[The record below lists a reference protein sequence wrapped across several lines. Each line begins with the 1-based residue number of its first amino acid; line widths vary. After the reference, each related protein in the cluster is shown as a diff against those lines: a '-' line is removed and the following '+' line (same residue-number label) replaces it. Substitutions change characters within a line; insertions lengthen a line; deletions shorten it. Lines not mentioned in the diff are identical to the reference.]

1 MTEKRKFNPL
11 FPWGQGGCRHTLKW
25 PKMLKVS
32 LFLHAIVAIAKQTIV
47 FSSDDCR
54 IEIFYLLYTLV
65 ALSTEVR
72 LFLEDTENPLRS
84 SSWVLWKF
92 KHDCNFFPQSKF
104 EFEKENTGWAVSLI

>member
-1 MTEKRKFNPL
+1 M
-11 FPWGQGGCRHTLKW
+11 GAGGMSRYF
-25 PKMLKVS
+25 KMAKNVKS
-32 LFLHAIVAIAKQTIV
+32 LIIFARDCSYIAKQTIV